1 MNSEEGMSMAKMA
14 VTVLL
19 VVLVIGAVV
28 AIVYA
33 AYSWFG
39 SGTDKLADNVTSIS
53 DSAMSQYDDQIVSG
67 SDVLAALKNY
77 RNADVAIFVC
87 NATNQSGSGF
97 NATPQAGLKA
107 NNYCALV
114 SGVSEPNNTSDH
126 SYTYTLGVANSDK
139 TYSGQYVFTAGFSYG
154 NDGISINHNTNFSPT
169 TTTAYSDTFVKQSA
183 DWYANLV
190 YDDLTGD
197 VAGIIFRQMN

>member
-87 NATNQSGSGF
+87 NATKQSGNGF
-97 NATPQAGLKA
+97 NATPQANTKA

-114 SGVSEPNNTSDH
+114 SGASDPSNNDN
-126 SYTYTLGVANSDK
+126 SYTYTLGVADEDK
-139 TYSGQYVFTAGFSYG
+139 TYGGQYIFTDGFSYG